1 MELTCHL
8 LNSSR
13 RSLLVLL
20 FLSFVY
26 FLENFDRY
34 LISVSPIPYIDY
46 NSYEYSVLA
55 GPAFTIIYTF
65 SGLVIALGY
74 DDDVLTTA
82 AHNQSIV
89 FSKFNILM
97 IATLVFS
104 LSFASTALASYFW
117 QQLLIR
123 LAMGLSQSIVT
134 PFSTSI
140 ISDHFPSSVRGS
152 AFGIFNSGTYFAF
165 SLSLSLGTYI
175 YVNYGWKSGYL
186 LFGLVGISI
195 SICIPCLSC
204 YDYCTKNK
212 TKVVIIQHDSTNG
225 YTHTLLKRDSE
236 GHVYNL
242 LDTAHQNSNAA
253 EDGVTAPPQ
262 VNPLMGTT
270 VRRSCSDNNQLV
282 DSAYHVSNGDG
293 SSSTDNT
300 QKGLSSITKSVSSS
314 TWQISS
320 NIYSTWHAKWIKGTT
335 ILRDI
340 VFIHWGGRPGV
351 YLLCIASGI
360 RIGAGYVW
368 SSYTSVFFS
377 DLFSQQL
384 DSTCDYSYN
393 ADAVGIT
400 DSRIIDICGDQYPY
414 CVSGSCNKLTAY
426 PWHNEVRCYDDAWN
440 LMHDMIHGGAYQ
452 KRNLIDTFH
461 LLTHLL
467 YV

>member
-1 MELTCHL
+1 MSYHL
-8 LNSSR
+8 LSSSSR

-55 GPAFTIIYTF
+55 GPAFTFIYTF

-74 DDDVLTTA
+74 GDGDILTTTGGM
-82 AHNQSIV
+82 HNNKSIV

-186 LFGLVGISI
+186 LFGLVGISV
-195 SICIPCLSC
+195 SICMPCLSC
-204 YDYCTKNK
+204 YDYCMKNK
-212 TKVVIIQHDSTNG
+212 ANTVVIIEHDSTNG
-225 YTHTLLKRDSE
+225 YTHTLLKRDSD

-242 LDTAHQNSNAA
+242 LDTSNQGSNAA
-253 EDGVTAPPQ
+253 IDGATIPPQ
-262 VNPLMGTT
+262 VNNPLLVTT
-270 VRRSCSDNNQLV
+270 LRRSGSDNNQLA
-282 DSAYHVSNGDG
+282 DRNYHVSAGDG
-293 SSSTDNT
+293 SSSTEGA
-300 QKGLSSITKSVSSS
+300 QKGFSSMTKSTSSS
-314 TWQISS
+314 TWQKIGS
-320 NIYSTWHAKWIKGTT
+320 NIYSYWHAKWVKSTS

-340 VFIHWGGRPGV
+340 VFIHWGSRPGV
-351 YLLCIASGI
+351 YLLCIASGV

-384 DSTCDYSYN
+384 DSTCEYSYN
-393 ADAVGIT
+393 ADTVGIA
-400 DSRIIDICGDQYPY
+400 DNRIDMCGDQYPY
-414 CVSGSCNKLTAY
+414 CVSGSCNKLTSY
-426 PWHNEVRCYDDAWN
+426 PWHNEVRCCNDAWS
-440 LMHDMIHGGAYQ
+440 MIH
-452 KRNLIDTFH
+452 DS
-461 LLTHLL
+461 
-467 YV
+467 

>member
-1 MELTCHL
+1 MELNYHL
-8 LNSSR
+8 LNSSSR

-74 DDDVLTTA
+74 DTDDVLTTTTGGM
-82 AHNQSIV
+82 HNKSIV

-175 YVNYGWKSGYL
+175 YINYGWKAGYL
-186 LFGLVGISI
+186 LFGFVGISA
-195 SICIPCLSC
+195 SICMPCLSC
-204 YDYCTKNK
+204 YDYCMKNNK
-212 TKVVIIQHDSTNG
+212 TNKVVIIQHDSTNG
-225 YTHTLLKRDSE
+225 YTHTLLEKRDGD

-242 LDTAHQNSNAA
+242 LDTPHQSPNAA
-253 EDGVTAPPQ
+253 EDSTTTPPPQ
-262 VNPLMGTT
+262 VNPLMATK
-270 VRRSCSDNNQLV
+270 VSCSCSDNNQLA
-282 DSAYHVSNGDG
+282 DSIYH
-293 SSSTDNT
+293 SSTDNGSD
-300 QKGLSSITKSVSSS
+300 QVHFSSITESTSSS
-314 TWQISS
+314 TWQIGS
-320 NIYSTWHAKWIKGTT
+320 NIYSSMHAKWIKSTT

-340 VFIHWGGRPGV
+340 LFIHWGNRPGI
-351 YLLCIASGI
+351 YLLCIASGV

-377 DLFSQQL
+377 DLFTQQL
-384 DSTCDYSYN
+384 DSISCNYSYYYN
-393 ADAVGIT
+393 ADVVVGITTT
-400 DSRIIDICGDQYPY
+400 DSRIDDMCGDQYPY
-414 CVSGSCNKLTAY
+414 CVSGSCNKLTSY
-426 PWHNEVRCYDDAWN
+426 PWHNEVHCCDDA
-440 LMHDMIHGGAYQ
+440 
-452 KRNLIDTFH
+452 
-461 LLTHLL
+461 
-467 YV
+467 